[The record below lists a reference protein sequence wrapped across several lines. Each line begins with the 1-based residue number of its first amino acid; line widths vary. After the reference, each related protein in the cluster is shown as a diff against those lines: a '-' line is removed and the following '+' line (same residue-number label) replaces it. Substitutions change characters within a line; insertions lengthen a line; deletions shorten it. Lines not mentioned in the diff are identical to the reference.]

1 MLIALTVA
9 GVIAG
14 CGSISGSGPGGAAAP
29 ASVSGTVVASPCRPV
44 ERAGDPPCPAVG
56 GVTVEFGAAQAVTNA
71 AGVYSVHLPPGTYPI
86 KVKAGAWERPATPA
100 SVSVSAGAA
109 IVLNLNYDSGIR

>member
-1 MLIALTVA
+1 MHRLALIGALLLL
-9 GVIAG
+9 AG
-14 CGSISGSGPGGAAAP
+14 CAQQNPLLVG
-29 ASVSGTVVASPCRPV
+29 SVSGTVVASPCRPV

-56 GVTVEFGAAQAVTNA
+56 GVTVEFGTARAVTNA